1 MFLSNEN
8 ERLTIHIRTACSGGV
23 FSDSIPRQTLKS
35 ACFAA
40 IDSCKSQLF
49 IGTQNISCFLPYPVN
64 IWGRISSCIAVK
76 SHVMTLND

>member
-49 IGTQNISCFLPYPVN
+49 IV
-64 IWGRISSCIAVK
+64 A
-76 SHVMTLND
+76 